1 MPNSQSGSQ
10 SFAALLKD
18 IRHSTRPPETQEQL
32 AAHLHVSRSLIAALE
47 TGGRASS
54 SFVTQLIAFCNERG
68 EDREAAILDACTT
81 QTRET
86 RTPVHKDQA
95 QAEHGFDIQLSSGQ
109 ARTVRD
115 TLLHEVKRTTDPKT
129 VFWMLDYLGRAYT
142 ILDEPQRAQSAFK
155 RALQYSSSTPG
166 HYDDEAI
173 IAIWDKLASVA
184 YDSIDPNTW
193 NDYSQL
199 SALDY
204 VRQGLT
210 IYPNAHRLWY
220 RNGSIWWFEGGLLEA
235 YSALTTALANG
246 SPRYL
251 AGRAQGEVL
260 AELGRHELA
269 IKELDYVLSR
279 YARKLST
286 VDRTHVRVMRAYS
299 RFHLGEAAAAMD
311 DFAEIETETPH
322 TAWLYYFRAQCH
334 ANQKEDAKAVND
346 LAMSL
351 TQEYPS
357 LTRHKRHTAS
367 HNLAR
372 LQGN

>member
-1 MPNSQSGSQ
+1 MPNPRSNSR

-32 AAHLHVSRSLIAALE
+32 AGHLHVSRSLIAALE
-47 TGGRASS
+47 TGGRASD

-68 EDREAAILDACTT
+68 EDREAAILDACAI
-81 QTRET
+81 QTRD
-86 RTPVHKDQA
+86 TPTTVHKDQT
-95 QAEHGFDIQLSSGQ
+95 QAERRFDIQLSTGQ

-115 TLLHEVKRTTDPKT
+115 TLLYEVKRTTDPKT
-129 VFWMLDYLGRAYT
+129 AFWMLDYLGRAHT

-155 RALQYSSSTPG
+155 RALQCSNSTPG
-166 HYDDEAI
+166 HYDEEAI

-193 NDYSQL
+193 DDYSQL
-199 SALDY
+199 FALDF

-210 IYPNAHRLWY
+210 MYPNAHRLWY
-220 RNGSIWWFEGGLLEA
+220 RNGIIWWFEGGLLEA

-260 AELGRHELA
+260 AELGRHEPA

-279 YARKLST
+279 HAGQLST
-286 VDRTHVRVMRAYS
+286 VDKVHMRVIRAYS

-311 DFAEIETETPH
+311 DFAEIEAEAPH
-322 TAWLYYFRAQCH
+322 TAWLYYFRAQCY
-334 ANQKEDAKAVND
+334 ANKKEDTKAVND

-372 LQGN
+372 LQGD